1 MKILILMAGLILA
14 TLQTATEPIFHF
26 TQAQSR
32 QLMNDPDKYNE
43 AVIEIYLDAI
53 KNQDKYEFYMNG
65 SPVEIFDEEYGYNH
79 FAICDVDCD
88 GYLELIISCTET
100 FVAGM
105 WGNVYQYDFK
115 LEKLHDEGLTEPD
128 ITFYD
133 NGVAYEPWR
142 HNQGYGEM
150 WPYEA
155 FKYDP
160 QWDRYEQVL
169 NVDSWDKVWHE
180 EGFPDEIDTD
190 GAGTVYY
197 VSTKEPF
204 YVDGDPVSKSEYDR
218 IAGQYFD
225 GAKEIEVT
233 YYEIS
238 DEGIENYLKE
248 NE

>member
-14 TLQTATEPIFHF
+14 TLQTATEPILHF

-32 QLMNDPDKYNE
+32 QLMNDPDNYNE
-43 AVIEIYLDAI
+43 AVIEI
-53 KNQDKYEFYMNG
+53 
-65 SPVEIFDEEYGYNH
+65 GYNH
-79 FAICDVDCD
+79 FAICDVDGD
-88 GYLELIISCTET
+88 GYLELVISCMQTY
-100 FVAGM
+100 VAAM

-142 HNQGYGEM
+142 HNQGWGHM

-155 FKYDP
+155 FKYNP

-169 NVDSWDKVWHE
+169 NVDSWDKEWHE